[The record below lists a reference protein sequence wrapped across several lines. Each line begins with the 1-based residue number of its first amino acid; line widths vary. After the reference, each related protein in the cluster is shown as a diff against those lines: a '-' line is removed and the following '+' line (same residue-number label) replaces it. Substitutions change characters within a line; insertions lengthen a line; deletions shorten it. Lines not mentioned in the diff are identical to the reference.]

1 MSYQGHIVAIFGGA
15 VAGSE
20 AAERLASRGIRTI
33 VFDQNFLPYGKIE
46 SGLPKWHIKLRDS
59 QELKI
64 NQKLKHPLVEFVPGV
79 RLGDDLS
86 IKELINKWQVS
97 AVLLATGAWRDRPLP
112 VKDIDRYIN
121 KGLYY
126 QNAFVSWYNSSH
138 DLKLTGGKYII
149 PDDVIVVGGG
159 LASFD
164 VVKIIMIESVCKA
177 LRNKGFNT
185 DILTIE
191 KQGIPAVL
199 ASYGIEFGDLG
210 IKGCTLY
217 YRRSVTDMPLTSL
230 PDNPT
235 AKEIET
241 AHRVRK
247 KIFDNIQTKFM
258 FRMAECHSPVDM
270 IIENDRLTGLVF
282 QKTEITGGRMVP
294 VDGALVQKKSPLVIS
309 AIGSLPEPIPG
320 IEMIDGVYQFDDAE
334 SGKLKGYDN
343 VFALGN
349 AVTGR
354 GNIKESQM
362 HGRIISERVMDEY
375 LAWQSEDY
383 EEIFTRQLD
392 STDKKIDRIG
402 KHLSKQNPLTSVQSE
417 QIMNKVKKMQRKAGY
432 TGDYDQWI
440 KDHLPLRLESMI

>member
-1 MSYQGHIVAIFGGA
+1 MDQGHIVAIFGGA

-33 VFDQNFLPYGKIE
+33 VFDQNYLPYGKIE
-46 SGLPKWHIKLRDS
+46 SGLPKWHVKLRDS

-79 RLGDDLS
+79 RLGDDITIEEMIS
-86 IKELINKWQVS
+86 EWQVS
-97 AVLLATGAWRDRPLP
+97 AILLATGAWRDRPLP
-112 VKDIDRYIN
+112 VAGIDQYIN

-138 DLKLTGGKYII
+138 DLKQTGGKYII
-149 PDDVIVVGGG
+149 PDDIIVVGGG

-164 VVKIIMIESVCKA
+164 VVKIIMIETVCKA
-177 LRNKGFNT
+177 LRRKGYNT

-191 KQGIPAVL
+191 KHGIPAIL
-199 ASYGIEFGDLG
+199 AEHAVSFDKLE

-235 AKEIET
+235 VKEIET

-247 KIFDNIQTKFM
+247 KIFDNIQSKFM
-258 FRMAECHSPVDM
+258 FRMAECHSPVDK
-270 IIENDRLTGLVF
+270 IIENDRLAGLVF
-282 QKTEITGGRMVP
+282 QKTKIADGKLLSVK
-294 VDGALVQKKSPLVIS
+294 GALVQKKSPLVIS

-320 IEMIDGVYQFDDAE
+320 IDMTDGVYQFDDAE

-362 HGRIISERVMDEY
+362 HGRMISDRVMDEY

-383 EEIFTRQLD
+383 EEIFARQLD
-392 STDKKIDRIG
+392 ETDKKIDRIG
-402 KHLSKQNPLTSVQSE
+402 RHLSGQTLLTAGQAE
-417 QIMNKVKKMQRKAGY
+417 LIMRKTKEMQLRVGY
-432 TGDYDQWI
+432 RGDYDKWI
-440 KDHLPLRLESMI
+440 KEHLPLRIEAMI